1 MCVCNVRDFGFAI
14 LNQLPKS
21 DLLHKNCDLPKKKQ
35 KREDRSEGG
44 VVLND
49 RFF

>member
-21 DLLHKNCDLPKKKQ
+21 DLLHKNCDLPKKQ